1 MDQRRG
7 TPAVHRARGELG
19 SGVMPSPK
27 QRLALA
33 VQAGL
38 GRAAFAGV
46 GPAAIAWVK
55 HVRGHRI
62 EGLAQARRVYRQ
74 ALASGRP
81 TVVCA
86 NHLTLFDSVFL
97 HHAFGSI
104 GDYLLDFR
112 RFSWN
117 VPAIE
122 NFTHDPLWR
131 ALTYLGKC
139 IPIDRAGD
147 AEHHKSVLDKV
158 AYLASHG
165 QVCTLFP
172 EGGRSR
178 TGRVEVDQVTYGIG
192 RVLAALERPQVVC
205 AYLRGEQQASY
216 SDAPARGDVLHVRVD
231 VLEPSTALG
240 GLRGARDLARQVIVR
255 LRDMEDRYFA
265 EASGRAPDPGELRPR
280 RSVPPAHSA
289 SP

>member
-1 MDQRRG
+1 MRCGND
-7 TPAVHRARGELG
+7 ELG
-19 SGVMPSPK
+19 SGEMLST
-27 QRLALA
+27 RERCSLAL
-33 VQAGL
+33 QAAL
-38 GRAAFAGV
+38 GRATFAAV
-46 GPAAIAWVK
+46 GPAAIAWVRY
-55 HVRGHRI
+55 VRGHRI
-62 EGLAQARRVYRQ
+62 EGLEQARRVYRE

-81 TVVCA
+81 TLVCA

-117 VPAIE
+117 VPAVE
-122 NFTHDPLWR
+122 NFTHDPLLR

-147 AEHHKSVLDKV
+147 ADHHKNVLDKL
-158 AYLASHG
+158 AYLASRR

-178 TGRVEVDQVTYGIG
+178 TGRVEVDQVTYGVG
-192 RVLAALERPQVVC
+192 RVLAALERPQVLC
-205 AYLRGEQQASY
+205 AYLRGGQQTGY
-216 SDAPARGDVLHVRVD
+216 SDTPAAGDVLHVRVA
-231 VLEPSTALG
+231 LIEPSTELA
-240 GLRGARDLARQVIVR
+240 GLRGTRDLARQVIVQ
-255 LRDMEDRYFA
+255 LRGMEDAYFA
-265 EASGRAPDPGELRPR
+265 EGSGPPPAARELRPPR
-280 RSVPPAHSA
+280 CGPPVDSA